1 MSRRPPLP
9 PRGRAA
15 AGEGGAVRPVTGAAT
30 ITVEPETPAGFEV
43 VTVPP
48 TPRADEVLADFVLHL
63 SAARGLSVHTV
74 RAYSGDVRHLLGFA
88 RRRGVSWDEVDL
100 TTLRAWLATMVSL
113 RLARATLAR
122 RGAAVRAFYAWA
134 TAQGLLAVDPA
145 VRLVSAQPATTL
157 PTALGLEQATRLVET
172 AREDAGTG
180 DPVALRDWVCLELL
194 YATGARVAEL
204 VGLDID
210 DVDLGTRLVRVL
222 GKGAKERVV
231 PFGLPAARAVEAW
244 LRNGRPSLASSTSGP
259 ALLLGSRGARL
270 DQRQVRTAVHRAA
283 ARAGVEDIAPHGLRH
298 TAATHLVNGGSD
310 LRSVQEILG
319 HASLATTQRYT
330 HVTADRL
337 RSAYL
342 QAHPRA

>member
-1 MSRRPPLP
+1 MV
-9 PRGRAA
+9 RAEIGVSTVA
-15 AGEGGAVRPVTGAAT
+15 EGPG
-30 ITVEPETPAGFEV
+30 
-43 VTVPP
+43 
-48 TPRADEVLADFVLHL
+48 ADEVLADFMLHL
-63 SAARGLSVHTV
+63 SAARGLSAHTV
-74 RAYSGDVRHLLGFA
+74 RAYSGDVRHLVAFA
-88 RRRGVSWDEVDL
+88 RRRGVRWDEVDL
-100 TTLRAWLATMVSL
+100 TVLRAWLAGMVGM

-134 TAQGLLAVDPA
+134 TTQGLLAADPA
-145 VRLVSAQPATTL
+145 VRLVSAQPGTTL
-157 PTALGLEQATRLVET
+157 PTALGLDQATRLVDT
-172 AREDAGTG
+172 ARDDALGE
-180 DPVALRDWVCLELL
+180 DPVALRDWVCLEML

-231 PFGLPAARAVEAW
+231 PFGLPAARAVDAW
-244 LRNGRPSLASSTSGP
+244 LRCGRPALATPASGP
-259 ALLLGSRGARL
+259 ALLLGSRGGRI

-283 ARAGVEDIAPHGLRH
+283 ARAGVDDLAPHGLRH

-330 HVTADRL
+330 HVTADRI

>member
-1 MSRRPPLP
+1 VLTV
-9 PRGRAA
+9 GDD
-15 AGEGGAVRPVTGAAT
+15 PVT
-30 ITVEPETPAGFEV
+30 
-43 VTVPP
+43 
-48 TPRADEVLADFVLHL
+48 DEVLGAFALHL
-63 SAARGLSVHTV
+63 TAARGLSTHTV
-74 RAYSGDVRHLLGFA
+74 RAYCGDLRHLLAFA
-88 RRRGVSWDEVDL
+88 RRRGVGWKDVDL
-100 TTLRAWLATMVSL
+100 AVLRSWLAVMVGT
-113 RLARATLAR
+113 RLSRATIAR
-122 RGAAVRAFYAWA
+122 RGAAVRAFYSWA
-134 TAQGLLAVDPA
+134 TATGLLPADPS
-145 VRLVSAQPATTL
+145 VRLVTAQPGTSL
-157 PTALGLEQATRLVET
+157 PTALGVDQATRLVET
-172 AREDAGTG
+172 AREGAHDG
-180 DPVALRDWVCLELL
+180 DPVALRDWVSLELL

-210 DVDLGTRLVRVL
+210 DVDLGTRLVRLL

-231 PFGLPAARAVEAW
+231 PFGAPAARSVEAW
-244 LRNGRPSLASSTSGP
+244 LRDGRPSLATPSSGP
-259 ALLLGSRGARL
+259 ALLLGSRGGRV

-283 ARAGVEDIAPHGLRH
+283 ARAGVEDLAPHGLRH